1 MQDENFAIQRRRI
14 HEKMSHP
21 NYTEG
26 QPYFDVAVVLMERSA
41 SIGGSYIRQIGNTKH
56 FLKINIETKN

>member
-26 QPYFDVAVVLMERSA
+26 QPYFDVAVVLMERPA
-41 SIGGSYIRQIGNTKH
+41 SIGGSYIR
-56 FLKINIETKN
+56 